1 MTETA
6 SLRRFVVVG
15 PSGSGKTTLGRQ
27 IAARLELPF
36 VELDAI
42 HWGAGWAEPTRE
54 DFRRQVARALEGE
67 AWVAD
72 GNYGKA
78 RDITWG
84 RAQALVWLDY
94 SLAVC
99 LARLFVRTVRR
110 VATRERLW
118 NDNRE
123 TLRGQLAPDGLIP
136 YTIRTYR
143 GRRARYAA
151 LVQEPAYAHLAVF
164 RLRSPREARRW
175 LGARARS
182 GDRTERE

>member
-1 MTETA
+1 M
-6 SLRRFVVVG
+6 VVG

-36 VELDAI
+36 IELDAI
-42 HWGAGWAEPTRE
+42 HWGANWTMPTRGGFPPSASLE
-54 DFRRQVARALEGE
+54 ALEGE

-110 VATRERLW
+110 VATREILW
-118 NDNRE
+118 NGNHE
-123 TLRGQLAPDGLIP
+123 TLRGQLARDGLIP

-143 GRRARYAA
+143 GRRGKICLAA
-151 LVQEPAYAHLAVF
+151 
-164 RLRSPREARRW
+164 
-175 LGARARS
+175 GARSRVRAPGRRS
-182 GDRTERE
+182 GCARLERRGAG

>member
-1 MTETA
+1 
-6 SLRRFVVVG
+6 LRRFAVVG

-27 IAARLELPF
+27 IAARLDVPF

-42 HWGAGWAEPTRE
+42 HWGANWTIPTLE
-54 DFRRQVARALEGE
+54 VFRAQVARALAGE

-94 SLAVC
+94 SLPVC
-99 LARLFVRTVRR
+99 LARLFIRTVRR

-118 NDNRE
+118 NDNYE

-136 YTIRTYR
+136 YTIRR
-143 GRRARYAA
+143 HSGRRAQYAS
-151 LVQEPAYAHLAVF
+151 LVRDPAYAHLAVF

-175 LGARARS
+175 LK
-182 GDRTERE
+182 EI